1 MDPYVTLVNRY
12 SEVGATAG
20 CEDDVAWLTS
30 WSAALWEIYSFCEA
44 MSLFCNP
51 RHRSA
56 SSSFSC
62 CSKKR
67 YGCPVRFLW
76 LGPSDLMVW
85 QVKQKRA
92 LARRFWRPAILE
104 ARDSGRSSSAGG
116 GPSSSRPSRADIAIC
131 NECEMIRLTHGEP
144 VCFRRT
150 AYIFEPAII
159 NPMSSYNADS
169 QTDAVYEIH
178 RVAILS
184 QHSMTD
190 IALRR

>member
-1 MDPYVTLVNRY
+1 MTSRIVLRLCFPKVNRY
-12 SEVGATAG
+12 SK
-20 CEDDVAWLTS
+20 EDDVAWLTS
-30 WSAALWEIYSFCEA
+30 WSAALC
-44 MSLFCNP
+44 
-51 RHRSA
+51 SA

-62 CSKKR
+62 CSNKR
-67 YGCPVRFLW
+67 YGCPVRRLW
-76 LGPSDLMVW
+76 LGPSNFIIW

-92 LARRFWRPAILE
+92 LARRFWRPA
-104 ARDSGRSSSAGG
+104 RRSSSAGG
-116 GPSSSRPSRADIAIC
+116 GSSSSRPSRADIAIC
-131 NECEMIRLTHGEP
+131 NECEMIRLTHGES

>member
-1 MDPYVTLVNRY
+1 MTSRIVLRLCFPKGNRY

-20 CEDDVAWLTS
+20 CEHDVAWLTS
-30 WSAALWEIYSFCEA
+30 WSAALWEIASFCEA

-62 CSKKR
+62 CSNKR

-76 LGPSDLMVW
+76 TNPSELIVW

-92 LARRFWRPAILE
+92 LARRFWRPAK
-104 ARDSGRSSSAGG
+104 RSSSAGG
-116 GPSSSRPSRADIAIC
+116 GSSSSRPSRADIAIC
-131 NECEMIRLTHGEP
+131 NECEMIRLTHGES

-169 QTDAVYEIH
+169 QTNAVYEIH
-178 RVAILS
+178 RVAILN